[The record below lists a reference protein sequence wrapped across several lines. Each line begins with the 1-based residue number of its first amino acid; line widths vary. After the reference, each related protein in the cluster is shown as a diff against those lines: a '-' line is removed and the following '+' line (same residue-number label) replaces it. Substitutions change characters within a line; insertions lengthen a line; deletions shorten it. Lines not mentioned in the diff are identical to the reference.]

1 MKKTL
6 ILLFILSLLWIAK
19 LSYDIFNLTA
29 QQTELSASLH
39 RIEQNNANLND
50 QFVALQRK
58 VTLTDGSAA
67 ADSQA
72 AQDLK
77 TIQAA
82 SIDPIVAIK
91 QQLELIEFMLKQQQF
106 TAALDKLTYL
116 DQNIEHY
123 ALAVPL
129 KQSLHQVI
137 AKDHQVIQQFVSERV
152 AQQIKV
158 DELIQQLDAALAQE
172 LKAPQLSASQAS
184 DKYFWQRWLVIEPA
198 KQPAKALMQ
207 RPLILK
213 EAQLRLLIAQQALKQ
228 GQYLEYQKSLTE
240 IIQLLNQIPDEKTRQ
255 LIQNIQ
261 KIKGF
266 SIKPTPGLNTRALLG

>member
-6 ILLFILSLLWIAK
+6 ILLFILSLLWIVK
-19 LSYDIFNLTA
+19 LSYDLFNLTA
-29 QQTELSASLH
+29 QQTELNTSLH

-50 QFVALQRK
+50 QLVALQRT
-58 VTLTDGSAA
+58 VSLTGESAQA
-67 ADSQA
+67 SSEA

-77 TIQAA
+77 SIQAA
-82 SIDPIVAIK
+82 SIDPMLLIK
-91 QQLELIEFMLKQQQF
+91 QQLELIEFMLQQQQF
-106 TAALDKLTYL
+106 AAALDKLTRL
-116 DQNIEHY
+116 DQNLEQY
-123 ALAVPL
+123 ALAAPL

-137 AKDHQVIQQFVSERV
+137 ARDRQVIQHFVSERM

-158 DELIQQLDAALAQE
+158 DELIRQLDAALAQE
-172 LKAPQLSASQAS
+172 IKAPQLSTSQAPAQS
-184 DKYFWQRWLVIEPA
+184 FWQRWLLIEPA
-198 KQPAKALMQ
+198 KQPATALMQ

-213 EAQLRLLIAQQALKQ
+213 EAQHRLLIAQQALKQ

-240 IIQLLNQIPDEKTRQ
+240 IIQLLSQIPDEKSRQ

-266 SIKPTPGLNTRALLG
+266 TVLPTPALNTRALLG

>member
-19 LSYDIFNLTA
+19 LSYDLFNLAA
-29 QQTELSASLH
+29 QQTELNTSLH

-58 VTLTDGSAA
+58 VMLTGESAPA
-67 ADSQA
+67 NSQA

-77 TIQAA
+77 SIQAA
-82 SIDPIVAIK
+82 SIDPVIVIK
-91 QQLELIEFMLKQQQF
+91 QQLELIEFMLQQQQF
-106 TAALDKLTYL
+106 TAALDKLTRL
-116 DQNIEHY
+116 DQNLEQY
-123 ALAVPL
+123 ALAAPL

-137 AKDHQVIQQFVSERV
+137 AKDHQVIQHFVGERM
-152 AQQIKV
+152 AQQVKV
-158 DELIQQLDAALAQE
+158 DRLIQQLDAALAQE
-172 LKAPQLSASQAS
+172 LQAPQLSVSQAP
-184 DKYFWQRWLVIEPA
+184 DKPFWQRWLLIEPA
-198 KQPAKALMQ
+198 KQPATALMQ

-240 IIQLLNQIPDEKTRQ
+240 IIQLLNQIPDEKSRQ

-266 SIKPTPGLNTRALLG
+266 TVVPTPSLNTRALLG

>member
-6 ILLFILSLLWIAK
+6 ILLFILSLLWIVK
-19 LSYDIFNLTA
+19 LSYDVFNLTA
-29 QQTELSASLH
+29 QQTELNTSLH

-58 VTLTDGSAA
+58 VMLTGESAPA
-67 ADSQA
+67 NSQA
-72 AQDLK
+72 AEDLK
-77 TIQAA
+77 SIQAT
-82 SIDPIVAIK
+82 SIDPVVVIK
-91 QQLELIEFMLKQQQF
+91 QQLELIEFMLQQQQF
-106 TAALDKLTYL
+106 TAALDKLTRL
-116 DQNIEHY
+116 DQNLEQY
-123 ALAVPL
+123 ALAAPL

-137 AKDHQVIQQFVSERV
+137 AKDHQVIQHFVGERM
-152 AQQIKV
+152 AQQVKV
-158 DELIQQLDAALAQE
+158 DRLIQQLDAALAQE
-172 LKAPQLSASQAS
+172 LQAPQLNVSQAP
-184 DKYFWQRWLVIEPA
+184 DKPFWQRWLLIEPA
-198 KQPAKALMQ
+198 KQPATALMQ

-240 IIQLLNQIPDEKTRQ
+240 IIQLLNQIPDEKSRQ

-266 SIKPTPGLNTRALLG
+266 TVVPTPSLNTRALLG

>member
-6 ILLFILSLLWIAK
+6 ILLFILSLLWIVK
-19 LSYDIFNLTA
+19 LSYDLFNLAA
-29 QQTELSASLH
+29 QQTELNTSLH

-58 VTLTDGSAA
+58 VMLTGESAPA
-67 ADSQA
+67 NSQA
-72 AQDLK
+72 AEDLK
-77 TIQAA
+77 SIQAT
-82 SIDPIVAIK
+82 SIDPVVVIK
-91 QQLELIEFMLKQQQF
+91 QQLELIEFMLQQQQF
-106 TAALDKLTYL
+106 TAALDKLTRL
-116 DQNIEHY
+116 DQNLEQY
-123 ALAVPL
+123 ALAAPL

-137 AKDHQVIQQFVSERV
+137 AKDYQVIQHFVGERM
-152 AQQIKV
+152 AQQVKV
-158 DELIQQLDAALAQE
+158 DRLIQQLDAALAQE
-172 LKAPQLSASQAS
+172 LQAPQLNVSQAP
-184 DKYFWQRWLVIEPA
+184 DKPFWQRWLLIEPA
-198 KQPAKALMQ
+198 KQPATALMQ

-240 IIQLLNQIPDEKTRQ
+240 IIQLLNQIPDEKSRQ

-266 SIKPTPGLNTRALLG
+266 TVVPTPSLNTRALLG

>member
-1 MKKTL
+1 MKKIL

-19 LSYDIFNLTA
+19 LSYDLFNLTA
-29 QQTELSASLH
+29 QQTELNTSLH

-58 VTLTDGSAA
+58 VMLTGESAPA
-67 ADSQA
+67 SSQA
-72 AQDLK
+72 AENLK

-82 SIDPIVAIK
+82 SIDPVVVIK
-91 QQLELIEFMLKQQQF
+91 QQLELIEFMLQQQQF
-106 TAALDKLTYL
+106 TAALDKLTRL
-116 DQNIEHY
+116 DQSLEQY
-123 ALAVPL
+123 ALAAPL

-137 AKDHQVIQQFVSERV
+137 AKDHQLIQHFVSERM

-158 DELIQQLDAALAQE
+158 DALIQQLDAALAQE
-172 LKAPQLSASQAS
+172 LHAPQLNASQAS
-184 DKYFWQRWLVIEPA
+184 GKSFWQRWLVIEPA
-198 KQPAKALMQ
+198 KQPATALRQ

-213 EAQLRLLIAQQALKQ
+213 EAQLRLLVAQQALKQ

-240 IIQLLNQIPDEKTRQ
+240 IIQLLSQIPDEKSRQ

-266 SIKPTPGLNTRALLG
+266 TVLPTPALNTRALLG

>member
-6 ILLFILSLLWIAK
+6 ILLFILSLLWIVK
-19 LSYDIFNLTA
+19 LSYDLFNLAA
-29 QQTELSASLH
+29 QQTELNTSLH

-58 VTLTDGSAA
+58 VMLTGESAPA
-67 ADSQA
+67 NSQA
-72 AQDLK
+72 AEDLK
-77 TIQAA
+77 SIQAT
-82 SIDPIVAIK
+82 SIDPVVVIK
-91 QQLELIEFMLKQQQF
+91 QQLELIEFMLQQQQF
-106 TAALDKLTYL
+106 TAALDKLTRL
-116 DQNIEHY
+116 DQNLEQY
-123 ALAVPL
+123 ALAAPL

-137 AKDHQVIQQFVSERV
+137 AKDHQVIQHFVGERM
-152 AQQIKV
+152 AQQVKV
-158 DELIQQLDAALAQE
+158 DRLIQQLDAALAQE
-172 LKAPQLSASQAS
+172 LQAPQLNVSQAP
-184 DKYFWQRWLVIEPA
+184 DKPFWQRWLLIEPA
-198 KQPAKALMQ
+198 KQPATALMQ

-240 IIQLLNQIPDEKTRQ
+240 IIQLLNQIPDEKSRQ

-266 SIKPTPGLNTRALLG
+266 TVVPTPSLNTRALLG

>member
-6 ILLFILSLLWIAK
+6 VLLFILGLLWIVK
-19 LSYDIFNLTA
+19 LSYDLFNLAA
-29 QQTELSASLH
+29 QQTELNTSLH

-58 VTLTDGSAA
+58 VMLTGESALA
-67 ADSQA
+67 NSQA
-72 AQDLK
+72 AEDLK
-77 TIQAA
+77 SIQAA
-82 SIDPIVAIK
+82 SIDPVVVIK
-91 QQLELIEFMLKQQQF
+91 QQLELIEFMLQQQQF
-106 TAALDKLTYL
+106 TAALDKLTRL
-116 DQNIEHY
+116 DQNLEQY
-123 ALAVPL
+123 ALAAPL

-137 AKDHQVIQQFVSERV
+137 AKDHQVIQHFVGERM
-152 AQQIKV
+152 AQQVKV
-158 DELIQQLDAALAQE
+158 DRLIQQLDAALAQE
-172 LKAPQLSASQAS
+172 LQAPQLNVSQAP
-184 DKYFWQRWLVIEPA
+184 DKPFWQRWLLIEPA
-198 KQPAKALMQ
+198 KQPATALMQ

-240 IIQLLNQIPDEKTRQ
+240 IIQLLSQIPDEKSRQ

-266 SIKPTPGLNTRALLG
+266 TVVPTPSLNTRALLG

>member
-50 QFVALQRK
+50 QYVALQRK
-58 VTLTDGSAA
+58 ITLTDGSAA
-67 ADSQA
+67 AGSQA

-198 KQPAKALMQ
+198 KHPAKALMQ

>member
-6 ILLFILSLLWIAK
+6 ILLFILSLLWIVK
-19 LSYDIFNLTA
+19 LSYDLFNLAA
-29 QQTELSASLH
+29 QQTELNTSLH

-58 VTLTDGSAA
+58 VMLTGESAPA
-67 ADSQA
+67 NSQA
-72 AQDLK
+72 AEDLK
-77 TIQAA
+77 SIQAA
-82 SIDPIVAIK
+82 SIDPVVVIK
-91 QQLELIEFMLKQQQF
+91 QQLELIEFMLQQQQF
-106 TAALDKLTYL
+106 TAALDKLTRL
-116 DQNIEHY
+116 DQNLEQY
-123 ALAVPL
+123 ALAAPL

-137 AKDHQVIQQFVSERV
+137 AKDHQVIQHFVGERM
-152 AQQIKV
+152 AQQVKV
-158 DELIQQLDAALAQE
+158 DRLIQQLDAALAQE
-172 LKAPQLSASQAS
+172 LQAPQLNVSQAP
-184 DKYFWQRWLVIEPA
+184 DKPFWQRWLLIEPA
-198 KQPAKALMQ
+198 KQPATALMQ

-240 IIQLLNQIPDEKTRQ
+240 IIQLLNQIPDEKSRQ

-266 SIKPTPGLNTRALLG
+266 TVVPTPSLNTRALLG

>member
-6 ILLFILSLLWIAK
+6 ILLLILSLLWIAK

-58 VTLTDGSAA
+58 ITLTDGSAA
-67 ADSQA
+67 AGSQA

-198 KQPAKALMQ
+198 KHPAKALMQ

>member
-6 ILLFILSLLWIAK
+6 ILLLILSLLWIAK

-67 ADSQA
+67 AGSQA

-106 TAALDKLTYL
+106 TAALDKLTDL

>member
-6 ILLFILSLLWIAK
+6 ILLFILSLLWIVK
-19 LSYDIFNLTA
+19 LSYDLFNLAA
-29 QQTELSASLH
+29 QQTELNTSLH

-58 VTLTDGSAA
+58 VMLTGESAPA
-67 ADSQA
+67 NSQA
-72 AQDLK
+72 AEDLK
-77 TIQAA
+77 SIQAA
-82 SIDPIVAIK
+82 SIDPVVVIK
-91 QQLELIEFMLKQQQF
+91 QQLELIEFMLQQQQF
-106 TAALDKLTYL
+106 TAALDKLTRL
-116 DQNIEHY
+116 DQNLEQY
-123 ALAVPL
+123 ALAAPL

-137 AKDHQVIQQFVSERV
+137 AKDHQVIQHFVGERM
-152 AQQIKV
+152 AQQVKV
-158 DELIQQLDAALAQE
+158 DRLLQQLDAALAQE
-172 LKAPQLSASQAS
+172 LQAPQLNVSQAT
-184 DKYFWQRWLVIEPA
+184 DKPFWQRWLLIEPA
-198 KQPAKALMQ
+198 KQPATALMQ

-240 IIQLLNQIPDEKTRQ
+240 IIQLLNQIPDEKSRQ

-266 SIKPTPGLNTRALLG
+266 TVVPTPSLNTRALLG

>member
-1 MKKTL
+1 MKKIL

-19 LSYDIFNLTA
+19 LSYDLFNLTA
-29 QQTELSASLH
+29 QQTELNTSLH

-58 VTLTDGSAA
+58 VMLTGESAPA
-67 ADSQA
+67 SSQA
-72 AQDLK
+72 AENLK

-82 SIDPIVAIK
+82 SIDPVVVIK
-91 QQLELIEFMLKQQQF
+91 QQLELIEFMLQQQQF
-106 TAALDKLTYL
+106 TAALDKLTRL
-116 DQNIEHY
+116 DQNLEQY
-123 ALAVPL
+123 ALAAPL

-137 AKDHQVIQQFVSERV
+137 AKDHQLIQHFVGERM
-152 AQQIKV
+152 AQQVKV
-158 DELIQQLDAALAQE
+158 DRLIQQLDAALAQE
-172 LKAPQLSASQAS
+172 LQAPQLNVSQAP
-184 DKYFWQRWLVIEPA
+184 DKPFWQRWLLIEPA
-198 KQPAKALMQ
+198 KQPATALMQ

-240 IIQLLNQIPDEKTRQ
+240 IIQLLNQIPDEKSRQ

-266 SIKPTPGLNTRALLG
+266 TVVPTPSLNTRALLG

>member
-6 ILLFILSLLWIAK
+6 ILLLILSLLWIAK

-67 ADSQA
+67 AGSQA

-82 SIDPIVAIK
+82 SIDPIIAIK

-106 TAALDKLTYL
+106 TAALDKLTDL

-137 AKDHQVIQQFVSERV
+137 AKDHQVIQQFVSERM

-198 KQPAKALMQ
+198 KHPAKALMQ

>member
-1 MKKTL
+1 MKKTF
-6 ILLFILSLLWIAK
+6 IILFILSLLWIAK
-19 LSYDIFNLTA
+19 LSYDLFNLTA
-29 QQTELSASLH
+29 QQTELSTSLH

-50 QFVALQRK
+50 QLIALQRK
-58 VTLTDGSAA
+58 TVPTDESKSV
-67 ADSQA
+67 DSQA

-77 TIQAA
+77 IIQET
-82 SIDPIVAIK
+82 SIDPVIVIK

-106 TAALDKLTYL
+106 TAALDKLTSL
-116 DQNIEHY
+116 DHSLEHY
-123 ALAVPL
+123 ALAEPL

-158 DELIQQLDAALAQE
+158 DALIQQLDAALAQE
-172 LKAPQLSASQAS
+172 VKTPQLSASQTQN
-184 DKYFWQRWLVIEPA
+184 KHFWQRWLVIEPA
-198 KQPAKALMQ
+198 KQPATALMQ
-207 RPLILK
+207 RSLILK
-213 EAQLRLLIAQQALKQ
+213 EAQLRLLIAQHALQQ

-266 SIKPTPGLNTRALLG
+266 TVMPTPSLNTRALLG

>member
-6 ILLFILSLLWIAK
+6 ILLFILSLLWIVK
-19 LSYDIFNLTA
+19 LSYDLFNLTA
-29 QQTELSASLH
+29 QQTELNTSLH

-58 VTLTDGSAA
+58 VMLTGESAPA
-67 ADSQA
+67 NSQA
-72 AQDLK
+72 AEDLK
-77 TIQAA
+77 SIQAA
-82 SIDPIVAIK
+82 SIDPVIVIK
-91 QQLELIEFMLKQQQF
+91 QQLELIEFMLQQQQF
-106 TAALDKLTYL
+106 TAALDKLTRL
-116 DQNIEHY
+116 DQNLEQY
-123 ALAVPL
+123 ALAAPL

-137 AKDHQVIQQFVSERV
+137 AKDYQVIQHFVGERM
-152 AQQIKV
+152 AQQVKV
-158 DELIQQLDAALAQE
+158 DRLIQQLDAALAQE
-172 LKAPQLSASQAS
+172 LQAPQLNVSQAP
-184 DKYFWQRWLVIEPA
+184 DKPFWQRWLLIEPA
-198 KQPAKALMQ
+198 KQPATALMQ

-240 IIQLLNQIPDEKTRQ
+240 IIQLLNQIPDEKSRQ

-266 SIKPTPGLNTRALLG
+266 AVVPTPSLNTRALLG

>member
-19 LSYDIFNLTA
+19 LSYDVFNLTA

-106 TAALDKLTYL
+106 TAALDKLTDL

>member
-6 ILLFILSLLWIAK
+6 ILLFILSLLWIVK
-19 LSYDIFNLTA
+19 LSYDLFNLAA
-29 QQTELSASLH
+29 QQTELNTSLH

-58 VTLTDGSAA
+58 VMLTGESAPA
-67 ADSQA
+67 NSQA
-72 AQDLK
+72 AEDLK
-77 TIQAA
+77 SIQAA
-82 SIDPIVAIK
+82 SIDPVVVIK
-91 QQLELIEFMLKQQQF
+91 QQLELIEFMLQQQQF
-106 TAALDKLTYL
+106 TAALDKLTRL
-116 DQNIEHY
+116 DQNLEQY
-123 ALAVPL
+123 ALAAPL

-137 AKDHQVIQQFVSERV
+137 AKDHQVIQHFVGERM
-152 AQQIKV
+152 AQQVKV
-158 DELIQQLDAALAQE
+158 DRLLQQLDAALAQE
-172 LKAPQLSASQAS
+172 LQAPQLSVSQAP
-184 DKYFWQRWLVIEPA
+184 DKSFWQRWLLIEPA
-198 KQPAKALMQ
+198 KQPATALMQ

-240 IIQLLNQIPDEKTRQ
+240 IIQLLNQIPDEKSRQ

-266 SIKPTPGLNTRALLG
+266 TVVPTPSLNTRALLG

>member
-6 ILLFILSLLWIAK
+6 ILLLILSLLWIAK

-67 ADSQA
+67 AGSQA

-198 KQPAKALMQ
+198 KHPAKALMQ